1 MGPSPEGVS
10 SLLAVVNIVD
20 AVLAAVLCVFAV
32 RGYVKGL
39 FREVFALLGL
49 AGGLIVSLRY
59 FQQVSLWVESW
70 PYPPFLL
77 QGIVFVILFFVAYIG
92 FNWVG
97 HLLHR
102 SAGVLFLGGFDR
114 FGGLLVGGSKGAL
127 ILGVGLFFAVAQS
140 WLPPNVRQQLDQ
152 AAFGE
157 TLYHLGATVAGLGST
172 LRWPG
177 VPGPDL
183 TADHLQR
190 GA

>member
-1 MGPSPEGVS
+1 M
-10 SLLAVVNIVD
+10 NIVD
-20 AVLAAVLCVFAV
+20 AVLAAVLCVFAA

-70 PYPPFLL
+70 PYSPFIL

-92 FNWVG
+92 LNWVG
-97 HLLHR
+97 YLLHR

-114 FGGLLVGGSKGAL
+114 LGGLLVGGSKGAL
-127 ILGVGLFFAVAQS
+127 ILAVGLFFAVSQS
-140 WLPPNVRQQLDQ
+140 WPPPNVRQQLDQ
-152 AAFGE
+152 AAFVE
-157 TLYHLGATVAGLGST
+157 PLYRLGATVAVLGST
-172 LRWPG
+172 VRWPG
-177 VPGPDL
+177 VSGRDS
-183 TADHLQR
+183 TADHPQR